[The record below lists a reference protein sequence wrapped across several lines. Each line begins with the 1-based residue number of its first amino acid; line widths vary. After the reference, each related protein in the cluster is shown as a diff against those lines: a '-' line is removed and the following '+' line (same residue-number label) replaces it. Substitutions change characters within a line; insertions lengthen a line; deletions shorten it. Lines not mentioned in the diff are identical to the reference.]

1 VLPTG
6 SVDGGS
12 MSWSQQDR
20 LGLYGTPSEETS
32 PRRPGPIRVH
42 GPVIGG
48 AYHHRDVALSSRLI
62 FISDERS
69 DYPDAELEFRQ
80 LQYFLSVAEELHF
93 GRAAARMFI
102 SQPALSQAIAGLE
115 RSLDAKLFA
124 RTRQNVELTAAGAE
138 LLRHARGLLADRADA
153 VADVRRVDRGE
164 AGVLRLG
171 VALLAEHEV
180 APALVALAAK
190 YPQLLLDRSS
200 ALSERV
206 LGSLQNRDVDAALTY
221 AVPVLGGLEDVD
233 WEVIRRGKL
242 AALTSSASA
251 LAKRDSAK
259 LEDLRDETLLAPPRE
274 LAPSAFE
281 GLQTMCRTY
290 GGFDP
295 KLVELSTSTLPLGTD
310 WRPVV
315 TGDAVAVMA
324 EGTARAIRPEG
335 AVAVPIEPPPEYV
348 LAIAWRRGNESPVLQ
363 RFLAFIRAYGAEH
376 DWAP

>member
-1 VLPTG
+1 
-6 SVDGGS
+6 
-12 MSWSQQDR
+12 M
-20 LGLYGTPSEETS
+20 
-32 PRRPGPIRVH
+32 
-42 GPVIGG
+42 
-48 AYHHRDVALSSRLI
+48 ALSNRPV
-62 FISDERS
+62 FISDERP

-80 LQYFLSVAEELHF
+80 LQYFVSVAEELHF

-115 RSLDAKLFA
+115 RALDAKLFA

-138 LLRHARGLLADRADA
+138 LLRHARGLLADREDA
-153 VADVRRVDRGE
+153 VSDVRRVDRGE

-206 LGSLQNRDVDAALTY
+206 LASLQSRDLDAALTY
-221 AVPVLGGLEDVD
+221 AVPALGGLE
-233 WEVIRRGKL
+233 EIESQVIRHGQL
-242 AALTSSASA
+242 AALVSTGSA
-251 LAKRDSAK
+251 LAQRGSVT
-259 LEDLRDETLLAPPRE
+259 LSDLREETLLAPPRE

-281 GLQTMCRTY
+281 GLKIMCRTH

-295 KLVELSTSTLPLGTD
+295 KVLELTTSTFPLGTD

-315 TGDAVAVMA
+315 SGDAIALMA
-324 EGTARAIRPEG
+324 EGTARALQPEG

-348 LAIAWRRGNESPVLQ
+348 LAVSWRRGNEAPVLQ
-363 RFLAFIRAYGAEH
+363 RFLAFIRAYSDQHG
-376 DWAP
+376 WVR